1 MENQQPFPRERLE
14 NELQL
19 AGQKLDN
26 LIEKRS
32 ATERTVRDIMG
43 EIQSLEQSL
52 AEKRKRLTQ
61 TQQSLQ
67 ATRAKIDQVDKIR
80 RLLKAELEK
89 TEDDRQ
95 AEFQKKLEAERKRR
109 EEGKYSELEA
119 RIFQEILK
127 EVRTKSRRPFSEKE
141 ESSFLRSEIPIS
153 IHDRA
158 EKLTEY
164 EKVTSSSLSAVVDEL
179 AFQHNLLQ
187 NLPSHEDLD
196 TETLRKLNQAG
207 MTYLMS
213 LKMLGRREGPV
224 WEFQNF
230 IENPDSAIAKMA
242 TTYHHMQGF
251 AEILDLEVVS
261 YSSDS
266 HITAV
271 CKLIVDDTKNK
282 INSALEPLRISIQE
296 RLDSILK
303 QLDSDKR
310 LFLNDLFKEAVL
322 KNKIFSAG
330 SLEGIADLGKISLD
344 FSERD
349 IFGRDTVFTI
359 DEIQNKLNVISLVIA
374 EIFLEDE
381 NVRKAIESRLS

>member
-14 NELQL
+14 KELQL

-26 LIEKRS
+26 LIETRT
-32 ATERTVRDIMG
+32 ATERAIRDIMG

-52 AEKRKRLTQ
+52 VEKRKRLTQ

-89 TEDDRQ
+89 SEDDRQ
-95 AEFQKKLEAERKRR
+95 AEFQKKLESERKRR
-109 EEGKYSELEA
+109 EEGKYGELEA

-127 EVRTKSRRPFSEKE
+127 ELRTKTRRPFSEKE

-153 IHDRA
+153 IHDRV

-164 EKVTSSSLSAVVDEL
+164 EKVTPSSLSAIVDEL

-187 NLPSHEDLD
+187 NLPSDEDID
-196 TETLRKLNQAG
+196 TDTLRKLNQAG
-207 MTYLMS
+207 MMYLMS

-224 WEFQNF
+224 WEFKNF
-230 IENPDSAIAKMA
+230 IEAPDSAIAKMA

-303 QLDSDKR
+303 RLESNKR
-310 LFLNDLFKEAVL
+310 LFLNELFKEAVL

-349 IFGRDTVFTI
+349 IFGRDAVYTI
-359 DEIQNKLNVISLVIA
+359 EEIQNKLNVISLVIA